1 MIYFKIHALPIKS
14 IYFISRCLFYLV
26 IAFIFCEVF
35 LVSIR
40 LMFTLIFGN
49 ELSMFSIYDI
59 AFFLGC
65 IILYQI
71 VSLMIESYES
81 DIYKYRRIFIFSMR
95 SMLIGFI
102 VFELV
107 YLFIILFDIVMFELN
122 IWHMGLYIINGEI
135 FSVNMIFILLLYYYD
150 RNQENCF

>member
-49 ELSMFSIYDI
+49 ESSMFSIYHI

-65 IILYQI
+65 IVLYQI

-95 SMLIGFI
+95 SILIGFI

-122 IWHMGLYIINGEI
+122 IWHMGLYIINGVI
-135 FSVNMIFILLLYYYD
+135 FSVNMIFILLLCYYD
-150 RNQENCF
+150 RNQEK

>member
-49 ELSMFSIYDI
+49 ESSMFSIYHI

-95 SMLIGFI
+95 SILIGFI

-122 IWHMGLYIINGEI
+122 IWHMGLYIINGVI
-135 FSVNMIFILLLYYYD
+135 FSVNMIFILLLCYYD
-150 RNQENCF
+150 RNQEK

>member
-49 ELSMFSIYDI
+49 EVSMLSTYDI

-81 DIYKYRRIFIFSMR
+81 DIYKYRRLFIFSMR

-122 IWHMGLYIINGEI
+122 IWHMGLYIINGVI
-135 FSVNMIFILLLYYYD
+135 FSVNMIFILLLYY
-150 RNQENCF
+150 

>member
-49 ELSMFSIYDI
+49 ESSMFSIYHI

-65 IILYQI
+65 IVLYQI

-95 SMLIGFI
+95 SILIGFI

-122 IWHMGLYIINGEI
+122 IWHMGLYIINGVI

-150 RNQENCF
+150 RNQEK

>member
-49 ELSMFSIYDI
+49 ESSMFSIYHI

-65 IILYQI
+65 IVLYQI

-95 SMLIGFI
+95 SILIGFI

-122 IWHMGLYIINGEI
+122 IWHMGLYIINGVI

>member
-1 MIYFKIHALPIKS
+1 MIFFKIYELPIKL

-35 LVSIR
+35 LASIK
-40 LMFTLIFGN
+40 LMFIIIFGN

-81 DIYKYRRIFIFSMR
+81 DIYKYRRLFIFSMR

-122 IWHMGLYIINGEI
+122 IWHMGLYIINGVI

-150 RNQENCF
+150 RKHDE

>member
-1 MIYFKIHALPIKS
+1 MIFFKIYELPIKS

-35 LVSIR
+35 LGSIR

-81 DIYKYRRIFIFSMR
+81 DIYKYRRLFIFSMR

-122 IWHMGLYIINGEI
+122 IWHMGLYIINGVI

-150 RNQENCF
+150 RNQEK

>member
-49 ELSMFSIYDI
+49 ESSMFSIYHI

-65 IILYQI
+65 IVLYQI

-95 SMLIGFI
+95 SILIGFI
-102 VFELV
+102 VFELI

-122 IWHMGLYIINGEI
+122 IWHMGLYIINGLI
-135 FSVNMIFILLLYYYD
+135 FIINMIFILLLYYYD

>member
-49 ELSMFSIYDI
+49 ESSMFSIYHI

-65 IILYQI
+65 IVLYQI

-81 DIYKYRRIFIFSMR
+81 DIYKYRRIFIFSMI
-95 SMLIGFI
+95 SMLVGFI
-102 VFELV
+102 VFELF

-122 IWHMGLYIINGEI
+122 IWHMGLYIINGVI

-150 RNQENCF
+150 RNQEK

>member
-49 ELSMFSIYDI
+49 ESSMFSIYHI

-65 IILYQI
+65 IVLYQI

-81 DIYKYRRIFIFSMR
+81 DIYKYRRIFIFSMI
-95 SMLIGFI
+95 SMLVGFI
-102 VFELV
+102 VFELF

-122 IWHMGLYIINGEI
+122 IWHMGLYIINGVI

>member
-1 MIYFKIHALPIKS
+1 MIYFKIYELPIKS

-40 LMFTLIFGN
+40 LMFALIFGN

-95 SMLIGFI
+95 SMLLGFI
-102 VFELV
+102 VFELI

-122 IWHMGLYIINGEI
+122 IWHMGLYIINGVI
-135 FSVNMIFILLLYYYD
+135 FSINMIFILLLCYFD
-150 RNQENCF
+150 RKHDE

>member
-1 MIYFKIHALPIKS
+1 MIFFKIYELPIKS

-35 LVSIR
+35 LGSIR

-81 DIYKYRRIFIFSMR
+81 DIYKYRRLFIFSMR

-122 IWHMGLYIINGEI
+122 IWHMGLYIINGVI
-135 FSVNMIFILLLYYYD
+135 FSINMIFILLLCYFD
-150 RNQENCF
+150 RKHDE

>member
-49 ELSMFSIYDI
+49 ESSMFSIYHI

-65 IILYQI
+65 IVLYQI

-81 DIYKYRRIFIFSMR
+81 DIYKYRRIFIFSMI
-95 SMLIGFI
+95 SMLVGFI
-102 VFELV
+102 VFELF

-122 IWHMGLYIINGEI
+122 IWHMGLYIINGLI
-135 FSVNMIFILLLYYYD
+135 FIINMIFIILLCEYD

>member
-35 LVSIR
+35 LESIK
-40 LMFTLIFGN
+40 LMFMIIFGN

-65 IILYQI
+65 IVLYQI

-95 SMLIGFI
+95 SILIGFI

-122 IWHMGLYIINGEI
+122 IWHMGLYIINGVI

-150 RNQENCF
+150 RNQEK

>member
-1 MIYFKIHALPIKS
+1 MIYFKIHELPIKS
-14 IYFISRCLFYLV
+14 IYFISRYLFYLV

-40 LMFTLIFGN
+40 LMFALIFGN

-122 IWHMGLYIINGEI
+122 IWHMGLYIINGVI

>member
-49 ELSMFSIYDI
+49 ESSMFSIYHI

-65 IILYQI
+65 IVLYQI

-95 SMLIGFI
+95 SMLVGFI
-102 VFELV
+102 VFELF

-122 IWHMGLYIINGEI
+122 IWHMGLYIINGLI
-135 FSVNMIFILLLYYYD
+135 FIINMIFILLLYYYD

>member
-49 ELSMFSIYDI
+49 ESAMFSIYHI

-65 IILYQI
+65 IVLYQI

-95 SMLIGFI
+95 SILIGFI

-122 IWHMGLYIINGEI
+122 IWHMGLYIINGVI

-150 RNQENCF
+150 RNQEK

>member
-40 LMFTLIFGN
+40 LMFIIIFGN

-65 IILYQI
+65 IVLYQI

-81 DIYKYRRIFIFSMR
+81 DIYKHRRIFIFSMR
-95 SMLIGFI
+95 SILIGFI

-122 IWHMGLYIINGEI
+122 IWHMGLYIINGLV

-150 RNQENCF
+150 RNQEK

>member
-14 IYFISRCLFYLV
+14 IYFISRYLFYLV

-49 ELSMFSIYDI
+49 ESSMFSIYHI

-65 IILYQI
+65 IVLYQI

-95 SMLIGFI
+95 LILIGFI
-102 VFELV
+102 VFELI

-122 IWHMGLYIINGEI
+122 IWHMGLYIINGLI
-135 FSVNMIFILLLYYYD
+135 FIINMIFIILLCDYD
-150 RNQENCF
+150 KNQEK

>member
-49 ELSMFSIYDI
+49 ESSMFSIYHI

-65 IILYQI
+65 IVLYQI

-95 SMLIGFI
+95 SILIGFI
-102 VFELV
+102 VFELI

-122 IWHMGLYIINGEI
+122 IWHMGLYIINGVI

>member
-150 RNQENCF
+150 RNQEK

>member
-1 MIYFKIHALPIKS
+1 MIFFKIYELPIKS

-40 LMFTLIFGN
+40 LMFALIFGN

-95 SMLIGFI
+95 SMLVGFI
-102 VFELV
+102 VFELI

>member
-1 MIYFKIHALPIKS
+1 MIFFKIYELPIKS

-40 LMFTLIFGN
+40 LMFALIFGN
-49 ELSMFSIYDI
+49 ESSMFSIYHI

-95 SMLIGFI
+95 LILIAFI
-102 VFELV
+102 VFELI

-122 IWHMGLYIINGEI
+122 ICHMGLYIINGVI
-135 FSVNMIFILLLYYYD
+135 FSINMIFILLLCYFD
-150 RNQENCF
+150 RNQEK

>member
-49 ELSMFSIYDI
+49 ESSMFSIYHI

-65 IILYQI
+65 IVLYQI

-95 SMLIGFI
+95 SILIGFI
-102 VFELV
+102 VFELI

-122 IWHMGLYIINGEI
+122 IWHMGLYIINGVI

-150 RNQENCF
+150 RNQEK

>member
-1 MIYFKIHALPIKS
+1 MIYFKIYELPIKS

-35 LVSIR
+35 LGSIR

-81 DIYKYRRIFIFSMR
+81 DIYKYRRLFIFSMR

-122 IWHMGLYIINGEI
+122 ILHMGLYIINGVI

-150 RNQENCF
+150 RNQEK

>member
-49 ELSMFSIYDI
+49 EVSMLSTYDI

-122 IWHMGLYIINGEI
+122 IWHMGLYIINGVI

-150 RNQENCF
+150 RNKENCF

>member
-1 MIYFKIHALPIKS
+1 MIYFKIYELPIKS

-26 IAFIFCEVF
+26 IGFIFCEVF
-35 LVSIR
+35 LGSIR

-81 DIYKYRRIFIFSMR
+81 DIYKYRRLFIFSMR

-122 IWHMGLYIINGEI
+122 ICHMGLYIINGVI
-135 FSVNMIFILLLYYYD
+135 FSINMIFILLLCYFD
-150 RNQENCF
+150 RKHDE